1 MIQNVFVQSVFISSV
16 SGCIV
21 HVSCRIQ
28 RFVQIAVS
36 PIGPGLIL
44 LKFNIIVK
52 KFEEFFLAQRKWY
65 DSIIL

>member
-1 MIQNVFVQSVFISSV
+1 MY
-16 SGCIV
+16 
-21 HVSCRIQ
+21 HVEYNDLFKSLY
-28 RFVQIAVS
+28 